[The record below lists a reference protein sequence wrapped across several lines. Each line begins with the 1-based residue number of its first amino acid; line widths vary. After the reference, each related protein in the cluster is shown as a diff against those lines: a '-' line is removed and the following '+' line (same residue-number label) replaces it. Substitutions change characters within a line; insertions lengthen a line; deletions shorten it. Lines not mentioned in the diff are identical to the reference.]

1 MSIFIF
7 FEVPHVALYYMHS
20 SRMRTARS
28 FTVSN
33 RIRWRGALPLDADP
47 LLDADPSPPDADP
60 RGQKEW
66 HALVKILPCPK
77 LRLRAVKIFCYSLTV

>member
-1 MSIFIF
+1 MKLLWMSIFIF

-47 LLDADPSPPDADP
+47 LLDADPSPPWTEGMA
-60 RGQKEW
+60 RACEN
-66 HALVKILPCPK
+66 ITLPQTSSAGGK
-77 LRLRAVKIFCYSLTV
+77 NFLL